1 MNKLL
6 KLNDLYKSTDF
17 SICSVLVYFNHLL
30 DSVDKSD
37 PNRCVFTIRK
47 TADTDQIIE
56 NFHNGLILVEPKR
69 FSAIQKEIKG
79 RIYNN

>member
-17 SICSVLVYFNHLL
+17 SICSVLVYFDHLL
-30 DSVDKSD
+30 DSIDKTD
-37 PNRCVFTIRK
+37 PSRCIFFIRREK
-47 TADTDQIIE
+47 DTDEIIA
-56 NFHNGLILVEPKR
+56 NFHNGLVLVEPKK

>member
-1 MNKLL
+1 MSKN
-6 KLNDLYKSTDF
+6 LNENNLYKSTDF

-37 PNRCVFTIRK
+37 PSRCIFFIRREK
-47 TADTDQIIE
+47 DTDEIIA
-56 NFHNGLILVEPKR
+56 NFHNGLILVEPKK